1 MAEKNYERMS
11 REELQAERERLRAEY
26 EAFRA
31 RGLKLDL
38 SRGKPSNRQLDMMTG
53 MLDCLHTT
61 ADCKS
66 VGGFD
71 CRNYGV
77 LNGTPEAKKLFSDLL
92 GIPEKNLFIGGNS
105 SLNLMYDAV
114 ARALLYGTCDGE
126 PWVRYPGGVKFL
138 CPVPGYDR
146 HFRICESL
154 GIAMINVSMT
164 SDGPDMDTVE
174 RLVGAD
180 PSIKGIWCCPK
191 YSNPDGY
198 TYSDE
203 TVRRLA
209 RMRTAAPDFRIF
221 WDNAYAVHDLY
232 PDRRDEL
239 ADIFGMC
246 AEAGT
251 EDRVFYF
258 ASTSKISFPGSGVAI
273 FAASDRNM
281 EQILPIIGAQTISYD
296 KLNQMRH
303 VKYFG
308 SADGIRAHM
317 VKLADLIRPKFE
329 LVQATLGRDLTAPG
343 FAYWTHPLGGYFISL
358 YTMPGTARRAYAL
371 AKDAGVTLTTVGA
384 TYPYGYDPADSNIR
398 IAPTYPSIE
407 ELALAMDGFTVCLRL
422 AAAEKLLGA

>member
-1 MAEKNYERMS
+1 MAVKTYEQMS
-11 REELQAERERLRAEY
+11 QEELETEHFRLKKAY

-38 SRGKPSNRQLDMMTG
+38 SRGKPSNKQLDMMTG
-53 MLDCLHTT
+53 MLDCLHT
-61 ADCKS
+61 AEDCQS
-66 VGGFD
+66 CGGFD

-77 LNGTPEAKKLFSDLL
+77 LNGTPEAQKLFSDLL
-92 GIPEKNLFIGGNS
+92 GIPERNIFIGGNS

-114 ARALLYGTCDGE
+114 TRAMLYGTCDGE
-126 PWVRYPGGVKFL
+126 PWVMCEGGVKFL

-154 GIAMINVSMT
+154 GISMINVSMT
-164 SDGPDMDTVE
+164 SDGPDMDVVE
-174 RLVGAD
+174 RLVAD
-180 PSIKGIWCCPK
+180 DPTIKGIWCCPK

-209 RMRTAAPDFRIF
+209 ELETAAPDFRIF

-239 ADIFGMC
+239 ADIFALC
-246 AEAGT
+246 REAGT

-273 FAASDRNM
+273 FAASDRNLA
-281 EQILPIIGAQTISYD
+281 QILPIIGSQTISFD

-317 VKLADLIRPKFE
+317 VKLAELIRPKFE
-329 LVQATLGRDLTAPG
+329 LVQATLDRDLSAPG

-358 YTMPGTARRAYAL
+358 YTMPGTARRAYTL
-371 AKDAGVTLTTVGA
+371 AKEAGVTLTTVGA
-384 TYPYGYDPADSNIR
+384 TYPYGYDPADRNIR

-422 AAAEKLLGA
+422 AAVEKLLVD

>member
-11 REELQAERERLRAEY
+11 REELQAERERLQAEY

-221 WDNAYAVHDLY
+221 WDNAYAVHD
-232 PDRRDEL
+232 
-239 ADIFGMC
+239 
-246 AEAGT
+246 
-251 EDRVFYF
+251 V
-258 ASTSKISFPGSGVAI
+258 PGSP
-273 FAASDRNM
+273 R
-281 EQILPIIGAQTISYD
+281 
-296 KLNQMRH
+296 
-303 VKYFG
+303 
-308 SADGIRAHM
+308 
-317 VKLADLIRPKFE
+317 
-329 LVQATLGRDLTAPG
+329 
-343 FAYWTHPLGGYFISL
+343 
-358 YTMPGTARRAYAL
+358 
-371 AKDAGVTLTTVGA
+371 
-384 TYPYGYDPADSNIR
+384 
-398 IAPTYPSIE
+398 
-407 ELALAMDGFTVCLRL
+407 
-422 AAAEKLLGA
+422 

>member
-11 REELQAERERLRAEY
+11 REELQAERERLQAEY

-296 KLNQMRH
+296 KL
-303 VKYFG
+303 
-308 SADGIRAHM
+308 
-317 VKLADLIRPKFE
+317 ADLIRPKFE
-329 LVQATLGRDLTAPG
+329 LVQATLDRDLTAPG